1 VNLAQQDEADKD
13 EADKSVFISYAR
25 EDSEKA
31 FQLYRDLKKA
41 GAKPWIDK
49 EEIRPGENWDLALS
63 KAMKNSR
70 YFIPL
75 FSSKSVDKKGY
86 VNKELR
92 YALDALDNYPEKS
105 IFMIPVRLDDCEI
118 PFEKIK
124 KIQNA
129 DLFPDWNDGV
139 KRIFKSMGID
149 IVEQEEKEEQEGEE
163 RWKMGISEYHW
174 DRLLKNIY
182 EKKCIAFIGPGI
194 YKVPNKDGKPLIP
207 LSIVEKL
214 KEKYSSLPLEDLY
227 QLAKTYTLENS
238 GQLELAR
245 LTQFLPIEDA
255 EGNEIDPKTL
265 LSEMINEIDSSKF
278 SFPSETRSPYD
289 ILADL
294 DLLIYVTTNYDHFLE
309 DALAR
314 SKKQPQSDFFRWSKE
329 LIEYSKLTQA
339 SSIFDDA
346 QYKPTVER
354 PLVYHI
360 HGDIENPWSM
370 VLTEKDYFDF
380 VIKTNKEEAQDIPP
394 VLRRE
399 IATSSL
405 LFVGYSV
412 EDIDFRTIFQGF
424 LTFLEIKKREPSIAV
439 QLPPK
444 LSKKGKAKMQRYLEQ
459 YTRNLYPN
467 VYQFWGD
474 TSNFTREL
482 DERWRKFRKGK

>member
-1 VNLAQQDEADKD
+1 VNLAPQTEADKT
-13 EADKSVFISYAR
+13 VFISYAR
-25 EDSEKA
+25 EDSPEA
-31 FQLYRDLKKA
+31 ERLYRDLKNA

-49 EEIRPGENWDLALS
+49 EEIRAGENWDLALS
-63 KAMKNSR
+63 KAIKNNR

-75 FSSKSVDKKGY
+75 FSSKSVDKIGY

-92 YALDALDNYPEKS
+92 YALDALDNYPEKT

-118 PFEKIK
+118 PFEKLK

-129 DLFPDWNDGV
+129 DLFPDWNDGI

-149 IVEQEEKEEQEGEE
+149 IVESEQKEDQGGDE

-174 DRLLKNIY
+174 NRLLKNIY
-182 EKKCIAFIGPGI
+182 DKKCIAFIGPGI
-194 YKVPNKDGKPLIP
+194 YKVPNKDGRPLIP
-207 LSIVEKL
+207 LSIVDKL
-214 KEKYSSLPLEDLY
+214 KEKYCPPLEDLY
-227 QLAKTYTLENS
+227 QLARIYTLENS
-238 GQLELAR
+238 GQLQLAR
-245 LTQFLPIEDA
+245 LTQFLAIEDA

-278 SFPSETRSPYD
+278 SFPSETRLPYD

-294 DLLIYVTTNYDHFLE
+294 DLPIYVTTNYDHFLE

-314 SKKQPQSDFFRWSKE
+314 SKRLRKQPQSDFFRWSEE
-329 LIEYSKLTQA
+329 LIEYSKLTDA
-339 SSIFDDA
+339 SSIFDDS
-346 QYKPTVER
+346 QYKPTEER

-360 HGDIENPWSM
+360 HGDIKNPWSM

-424 LTFLEIKKREPSIAV
+424 LTFLEIKKREPSVAV
-439 QLPPK
+439 QLPPQF
-444 LSKKGKAKMQRYLEQ
+444 SKKAKAKMQRYLEQ

-474 TSNFTREL
+474 TSDFITEL
-482 DERWRKFRKGK
+482 DERWREFKQEK